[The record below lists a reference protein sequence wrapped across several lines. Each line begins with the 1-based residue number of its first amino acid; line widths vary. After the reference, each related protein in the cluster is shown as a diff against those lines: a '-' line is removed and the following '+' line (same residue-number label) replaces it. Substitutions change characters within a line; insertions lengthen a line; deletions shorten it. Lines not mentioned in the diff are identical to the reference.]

1 MEKQTERQKKTT
13 VPVAT
18 STNLPASPSAE
29 TTWGLEDITQSDL
42 VLPRIL
48 LTQFMSEL
56 VTTEVAKAGEFR
68 DSLETSKLLGDVKN
82 PIEIIVFGTS
92 KAWIVFKD
100 GEFLNMEARTAA
112 NDKLPLKET
121 LEDGSFIE
129 RKGVLNVNC
138 LLTSDMKKGE
148 AFPYVVS
155 FKGMSTGAG
164 KKLITQLMKLQMF
177 GKPIAAKTFK
187 IKAQLEENDKGKY
200 YVMDVDMG
208 RDTTVEESQA
218 AQTWFRMLQ
227 TKKNVTVDNVG
238 VE

>member
-1 MEKQTERQKKTT
+1 MEKQTEKTKKQTS
-13 VPVAT
+13 VAT
-18 STNLPASPSAE
+18 TQNNLPSMPTSD
-29 TTWGLEDITQSDL
+29 TNWGLEDITQTDL
-42 VLPRIL
+42 VLPRIM

-56 VTTEVAKAGEFR
+56 VTAELAKAGEFR
-68 DSLETSKLLGDVKN
+68 DSLETSKLLGDAKN
-82 PIEIIVFGTS
+82 PIELIVFGTS

-100 GEFLNMEARTAA
+100 GDFLNMEARTAV

-177 GKPIAAKTFK
+177 GKPISAKTFK
-187 IKAQLEENDKGKY
+187 LKTNLEENDKGKY

-208 RDTTVEESQA
+208 RDTTTEESQA
-218 AQTWFRMLQ
+218 AQTWHKMLM
-227 TKKNVTVDNVG
+227 TKKNVTVDNIG
-238 VE
+238 EE